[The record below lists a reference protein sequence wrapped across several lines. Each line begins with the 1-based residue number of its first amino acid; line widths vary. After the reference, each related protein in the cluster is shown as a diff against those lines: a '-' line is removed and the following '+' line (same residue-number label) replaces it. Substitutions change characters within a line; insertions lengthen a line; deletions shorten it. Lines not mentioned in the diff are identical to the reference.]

1 MKNHPIF
8 RMVFLYLC
16 TMDNETTIFGI
27 RAIIEA
33 IKSGKTIDKVFMQ
46 KELHGELFK
55 ELEAHIRSQ
64 SINSSYVPVEKLNRL
79 TKGNHQGAVA
89 QIAPISFYEL
99 DRLVSV
105 VKETKENPLYLILD
119 QLSDVRNFGAIIRTA
134 ECTGVDG
141 IIIQKSG
148 SAPING
154 DTIKTSAGAV
164 FNIPICK
171 VDHIKDAIFYFQA
184 SEIQVVAA
192 TEKTDQMLYDIDFQS
207 ATAIVMGS
215 EGKGVSTSVLK
226 LVDAKAK
233 LPMFGS
239 IASLNVSVACG
250 AFLYEVVRQRHSSSL

>member
-1 MKNHPIF
+1 MQKETS
-8 RMVFLYLC
+8 LYV
-16 TMDNETTIFGI
+16 I
-27 RAIIEA
+27 RAILEAIEA
-33 IKSGKTIDKVFMQ
+33 NKSIDKVFLQ
-46 KELHGELFK
+46 KGLRGELFSQ
-55 ELEAHIRSQ
+55 LEHSVRKRG
-64 SINSSYVPVEKLNRL
+64 INCSYVPIEKLNRL
-79 TKGNHQGAVA
+79 TPNNHQGAVA
-89 QIAPISFYEL
+89 HIAPIAFYEL
-99 DRLVSV
+99 DALVTA
-105 VKETKENPLYLILD
+105 VKETKAHPLFLILD

-171 VDHIKDAIFYFQA
+171 VDHIKDTIFYFQA
-184 SEIQVVAA
+184 SEINVIAA
-192 TEKTDQMLYDIDFQS
+192 TEKTEHTLYDVDFKV

-215 EGKGVSTSVLK
+215 EGKGVSPSVLK
-226 LVDAKAK
+226 LVDGKAK

-250 AFLYEVVRQRHSSSL
+250 AFLYEVVRQRHSSSLKV

>member
-1 MKNHPIF
+1 MQKETS
-8 RMVFLYLC
+8 LYGL
-16 TMDNETTIFGI
+16 
-27 RAIIEA
+27 RAILEAIEA
-33 IKSGKTIDKVFMQ
+33 NKSIDKVFLQ
-46 KELHGELFK
+46 KGLRGELFGQ
-55 ELEAHIRSQ
+55 LEQAIRKNG
-64 SINSSYVPVEKLNRL
+64 INCSYVPLEKLNRI
-79 TKGNHQGAVA
+79 TTNNHQGAVA

-99 DRLVSV
+99 DALVSI
-105 VKETKENPLYLILD
+105 VKETKENPLFLILD

-154 DTIKTSAGAV
+154 DAIKTSAGAV

-192 TEKTDQMLYDIDFQS
+192 TEKTDHTLYDIDFQS

-215 EGKGVSTSVLK
+215 EGKGVSPSVLK